1 MLLILLMRATFFE
14 KTCNKRALFLIKTQ
28 ENFTYLL

>member
-1 MLLILLMRATFFE
+1 MFLNLLIWAIFFE
-14 KTCNKRALFLIKTQ
+14 KTFNKRVLFFIKTQ